1 MKLMKKKLRLK
12 KIKFIPVNVP
22 KVFKEE
28 KIFVK
33 DCLDTNWISSE
44 GSYVKKF
51 ESKFANY
58 NNRKFGIAVSSGT
71 AALEIAL
78 KAFNFKTKDEVIIP
92 TFSIISTALC
102 VIKLGLKPILVDSD
116 LSDWNMLVNQVL
128 KKINKRTKAII
139 ITHIYGFP
147 VDMSRILRIAKKK
160 NIKIIEDSAEM
171 IGQKYKNRM
180 CGSFG
185 DASTFSFY
193 ANKHITTGEGGM
205 ILTNDKKFY
214 KKCMSLRNLCFGLK
228 TNRFNHDD
236 IGWNY
241 RLTNVQAAIGCGQLK
256 NISWIINRKRE
267 IGKRYTKLLKKN
279 TKIYIQPLNNNFSK
293 NIYWVF
299 GILIKPNT
307 KIKRNYVME
316 KLLQNKIQTR
326 PFFYPMHKQA
336 IFKKM
341 KIFNKNEKYPN
352 SEYLCKNGFYLP
364 SGVGIKNFEID
375 YICRILNNIFKIS

>member
-51 ESKFANY
+51 ESEFANY

-185 DASTFSFY
+185 DASAFSFY